1 MIYEPHCRLLKTQL
15 VVWILKAAFF
25 QQVKQTRR
33 ISSDICQKQSSVQET
48 MKDDIE

>member
-1 MIYEPHCRLLKTQL
+1 MIYEPHCRLLKIQL
-15 VVWILKAAFF
+15 VVWILRAAFV

-33 ISSDICQKQSSVQET
+33 LSSDICQKQSSVQGT